1 MAKILK
7 ADGSVIDVEPENGLT
22 YEWQQLHDI
31 VGGYI
36 ELVTLNNKEYMVVN
50 EEGKLYNLPFNAVAT
65 EMYHKSNPRAIN
77 DFIVGDVLVCY
88 QDEIE

>member
-1 MAKILK
+1 MGKIIK
-7 ADGSVIDVEPENGLT
+7 TNGQVIDVEPENGLT
-22 YEWQQLHDI
+22 YELQQLHDI

-36 ELVTLNNKEYMVVN
+36 ELVRLNNKEYMVVN
-50 EEGKLYNLPFNAVAT
+50 EEGKLYNLPFNAMAT
-65 EMYHKSNPRAIN
+65 SLYHKEVPQAKD

>member
-7 ADGSVIDVEPENGLT
+7 VDGSVIDVEPENGLT

-36 ELVTLNNKEYMVVN
+36 EIVRLNNKEYMVVN
-50 EEGKLYNLPFNAVAT
+50 EEGKLYNLPFNAMAT
-65 EMYHKSNPRAIN
+65 SLYHKGILQAK
-77 DFIVGDVLVCY
+77 DDCIVGDVLVCY